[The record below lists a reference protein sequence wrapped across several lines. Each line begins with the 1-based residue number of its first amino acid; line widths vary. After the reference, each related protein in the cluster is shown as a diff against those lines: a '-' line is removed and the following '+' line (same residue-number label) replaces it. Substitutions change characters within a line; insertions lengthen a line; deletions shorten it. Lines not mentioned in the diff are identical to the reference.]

1 VFVAKVNGQKIR
13 VTVVRGSQTCVCR
26 SGRIASGEPCVL
38 TDSLIFSRTSFVFEH
53 QPDGGVQ
60 QGQVFDIVVVPS
72 IKGDDGTPP
81 SPCSERESCDRT
93 SPAKDVDDPKSSSQ
107 QPQRSAAA
115 AGEWKDGVGDLFKYG
130 VLHPT
135 VWNALCCP
143 QVLMK
148 QLSNRLSGSDD
159 EASHADEMPCCGSA
173 QTKKG
178 CTAPTESSSTVDG
191 AGSSV
196 AGYKRGTTL
205 FLVACVVDF
214 LLIAPILE
222 ATTAVAQ
229 QDGHGGEQQSNMS
242 FGTQCFYVLW
252 TIALTSIAI
261 YSVVQLRAAVR
272 AKYGISPGR
281 CGTCEDVCCVVC
293 CHSCT
298 LAQLARQT
306 ADYDEEEAHCCTV
319 DGRSGS
325 KRLNP
330 CLFL

>member
-1 VFVAKVNGQKIR
+1 MFR
-13 VTVVRGSQTCVCR
+13 
-26 SGRIASGEPCVL
+26 
-38 TDSLIFSRTSFVFEH
+38 F
-53 QPDGGVQ
+53 
-60 QGQVFDIVVVPS
+60 
-72 IKGDDGTPP
+72 
-81 SPCSERESCDRT
+81 
-93 SPAKDVDDPKSSSQ
+93 
-107 QPQRSAAA
+107 
-115 AGEWKDGVGDLFKYG
+115 G

-148 QLSNRLSGSDD
+148 QLSNRLSGADGTSND
-159 EASHADEMPCCGSA
+159 ELPACGGKGEKSAASSEHGNSGSA
-173 QTKKG
+173 NGEAT
-178 CTAPTESSSTVDG
+178 
-191 AGSSV
+191 SV

-222 ATTAVAQ
+222 ATASVAHPDGGGQHSSHEASSAAV
-229 QDGHGGEQQSNMS
+229 SL
-242 FGTQCFYVLW
+242 GTQCFYVLW
-252 TIALTSIAI
+252 TLALTAIAI

-272 AKYGISPGR
+272 AKYGIAPGR
-281 CGTCEDVCCVVC
+281 CGACEDVCCVVC

-319 DGRSGS
+319 DGLSGS

>member
-1 VFVAKVNGQKIR
+1 
-13 VTVVRGSQTCVCR
+13 
-26 SGRIASGEPCVL
+26 
-38 TDSLIFSRTSFVFEH
+38 
-53 QPDGGVQ
+53 
-60 QGQVFDIVVVPS
+60 VFDIAVVPTM
-72 IKGDDGTPP
+72 KGGGKPYPCGECGCTRPNAASDDVENPKTTPQH
-81 SPCSERESCDRT
+81 
-93 SPAKDVDDPKSSSQ
+93 K
-107 QPQRSAAA
+107 AAA
-115 AGEWKDGVGDLFKYG
+115 AAATGEWKDGILDLFRHG

-148 QLSNRLSGSDD
+148 QLSNRLSGPD
-159 EASHADEMPCCGSA
+159 GSA
-173 QTKKG
+173 NDEGTK
-178 CTAPTESSSTVDG
+178 CCAASAAESNSASADG
-191 AGSSV
+191 IAQPPV

-205 FLVACVVDF
+205 FLAACVVDF

-222 ATTAVAQ
+222 ATTAMTRSSES
-229 QDGHGGEQQSNMS
+229 GEQQPNSGAS
-242 FGTQCFYVLW
+242 SASAAVSTGTQCFYVLW
-252 TIALTSIAI
+252 TLALTSIAI

-272 AKYGISPGR
+272 ARHGIASGGTTKC
-281 CGTCEDVCCVVC
+281 CGGTGFGAACEDVCCVVC

-319 DGRSGS
+319 DGLAGS

>member
-1 VFVAKVNGQKIR
+1 
-13 VTVVRGSQTCVCR
+13 
-26 SGRIASGEPCVL
+26 
-38 TDSLIFSRTSFVFEH
+38 
-53 QPDGGVQ
+53 
-60 QGQVFDIVVVPS
+60 VFDIAVVPS
-72 IKGDDGTPP
+72 IKGNDGTLP
-81 SPCSERESCDRT
+81 SPCSECDSCGR
-93 SPAKDVDDPKSSSQ
+93 SNPAKVVDDPKSSAQ

-115 AGEWKDGVGDLFKYG
+115 AGHWKDGVGDLFKYG

-159 EASHADEMPCCGSA
+159 ESSHADELAWCGSA
-173 QTKKG
+173 QSKKKG
-178 CTAPTESSSTVDG
+178 CAASAESSSAADG
-191 AGSSV
+191 GGSAGSSV

-222 ATTAVAQ
+222 ATTSVAQ
-229 QDGHGGEQQSNMS
+229 QDGHGGEQQPNMS

-272 AKYGISPGR
+272 AKYGISPGT

-293 CHSCT
+293 CHSCA

-319 DGRSGS
+319 DGLAGS